1 MIDARTHAWL
11 RPLVALFVGAAFF
24 LPLYLML
31 VNVFKPGADIVPDPA
46 GLPLPPTLDN
56 ITAVLSRPDHLFTY
70 GLINSIAVT
79 ALSITILTVLS
90 AMLGHYLA
98 RSRHVLA
105 KVVLVTLL
113 CGLMI
118 PAPVILAPVTTVLKA
133 FDLMSTLQG
142 LVLVNVGYYVP
153 FGVLLFMGF
162 VRSVPL
168 ELEEAAEL
176 DGASKVRVF
185 WQVVFPLLRPAS
197 ASVLIFLG
205 VWIWNDFLTPLVI
218 LGPDS
223 GTTVTVG
230 VYRAIGQHQ
239 SDFGAVFA
247 FMFLATLPIL
257 VFYLALQKN
266 FVKGLTGGA
275 VKG

>member
-1 MIDARTHAWL
+1 
-11 RPLVALFVGAAFF
+11 
-24 LPLYLML
+24 ML
-31 VNVFKPGADIVPDPA
+31 VNVFKPSTDIVPHPA
-46 GLPLPPTLDN
+46 APPVPPTMEN
-56 ITAVLSRPDHLFTY
+56 IGAVLSRPDSLFTY
-70 GLINSIAVT
+70 GLVNSVAVT

-105 KVVLVTLL
+105 KVVMVTLL

-118 PAPVILAPVTTVLKA
+118 PVPVILAPITSVLKTLG
-133 FDLMSTLQG
+133 LMTTLQG
-142 LVLVNVGYYVP
+142 LILVNIGYYVP

-162 VRSVPL
+162 VKGVPL

-176 DGASKVRVF
+176 DGASRLRVF